1 MEADHHQQGD
11 EEEADPRRAGEDAA
25 RDDEC
30 RGVRRRVL
38 DPMTYVPTVVSIA
51 AGNVETIC
59 PGATGDSG

>member
-11 EEEADPRRAGEDAA
+11 EEEADPAGP
-25 RDDEC
+25 
-30 RGVRRRVL
+30 VRTPRETMSVVTYAGGYWN
-38 DPMTYVPTVVSIA
+38 PMTYVPTVVSIA